1 MVPSDRL
8 TYGFAQMMN
17 NYLSNRNKFKN
28 CNLIKFIFIT
38 RVYPPPH
45 TCSFLY
51 LMLLVVI
58 VIKKCM
64 MKIIKSIFAA
74 CVISMLVSCGGG
86 GGGGGGNSAPIV
98 TSGSFSMSGQI
109 QKGPLLLGSTVWIT
123 ELDANLNSTGKTY
136 ITQTKDDLGNFVVS
150 QNVGSTLVEILA
162 TGYYMDE
169 LTGNLSTAPITLK
182 AVADLSVDTSP
193 TVNILTTIQN
203 QRLKALLLQGKNYT
217 QAYTQSQNEV
227 LTAFGV
233 DSTKISALTTLFS
246 MQINGSTD
254 QDAVL
259 LAASSILAKMSTTA
273 ATANGSSQAAELSNY
288 LVRIGAEI
296 ETSGA
301 LTNAGIITARNTASA
316 AINLAQI
323 KTNVETYYAN
333 KGVTVVTPKFEE
345 WVDKDNS
352 GVMPRRLIELTG
364 INFNNLSSVDSKQ
377 LFTSNA
383 VTISGVGAGKYAA
396 ASVSTGSTIIKNG
409 ANLTNNYTTVADGE
423 AMSRS

>member
-1 MVPSDRL
+1 
-8 TYGFAQMMN
+8 
-17 NYLSNRNKFKN
+17 
-28 CNLIKFIFIT
+28 
-38 RVYPPPH
+38 
-45 TCSFLY
+45 
-51 LMLLVVI
+51 
-58 VIKKCM
+58 
-64 MKIIKSIFAA
+64 
-74 CVISMLVSCGGG
+74 MLVSCGGG